1 MSFFLKAK
9 KLDIKT
15 GAQAIVLL
23 NENEAWHYG
32 IRAGDKVSLK
42 FGRNKI
48 NAEANTTISRVK
60 RGEIGIY
67 RDVWQKFIL
76 KNQQIIQLDFLD
88 RPLSIKAIVK
98 KLLGHKLNYQ
108 EYNSIIRDIV
118 SNRLSNAQIS
128 YFVASGF
135 IEERGYDN
143 EELYFLTKAV
153 AENGETFKFKGLV
166 ADKHSIG
173 GLAGNRTTMIVV
185 PIIAALGIKIPKT
198 SSRAITSPSG
208 TADTMEVLA
217 PVSFAAEKI
226 RKIVKKTNACLVWG
240 GGLNLAPA
248 DDRIIKA
255 TYPLAL
261 EPYTKMLVSIMAKK
275 YATGITHLIID
286 MPYGETTKVPNLK
299 HAHRLIKK
307 FKYLAKMLKIRIN
320 IVLTKG
326 SDPVGRGVGPALE
339 ARDVLRVL
347 QQKENKP
354 VDLENKALKLSGELL
369 ESIGKAKPGKGATMA
384 WEILNSGLAWKKM
397 QEIIK
402 EQGGNPHLDANN
414 LTLGA
419 LKYYYNSPKAGIIKF
434 TNNREVNDL
443 CRILGAP
450 SEKLA
455 GIYFN
460 KEVNDLVK
468 KGERLFTLYA
478 QTKDR
483 LALAKKAL
491 EKMKIFTI
499 K

>member
-15 GAQAIVLL
+15 GTQSIILL

-42 FGRNKI
+42 YDKYKI
-48 NAEANTTISRVK
+48 NAEANTSTLRVK
-60 RGEIGIY
+60 RGEVGLY
-67 RDVWQKFIL
+67 RDIWQKYKI
-76 KNQQIIQLDFLD
+76 KNDQIIELDFLD
-88 RPLSIKAIVK
+88 RPASIKAINK
-98 KLLGHKLNYQ
+98 KLLGRQLNFQ
-108 EYNSIIRDIV
+108 EYDAIIKDIV
-118 SNRLSNAQIS
+118 SNRLSNAQVA

-135 IEERGYDN
+135 LHPYSDEEIY
-143 EELYFLTKAV
+143 YLTKAV
-153 AENGETFKFKGLV
+153 AENGEILKFQGIV

-185 PIIAALGIKIPKT
+185 PIVAALGIKIPKT

-217 PVSFAAEKI
+217 PVNFDVMKI
-226 RKIVKKTNACLVWG
+226 RKIVAKTNGCLVWG

-255 TYPLAL
+255 TYPMAL

-275 YATGITHLIID
+275 VACGITHLVID
-286 MPYGETTKVPNLK
+286 MPFGETTKVAKLK
-299 HAHRLIKK
+299 PALMIKSK
-307 FKYLAKMLKIRIN
+307 FEYLAKRFGIKIKV
-320 IVLTKG
+320 VLTKG

-354 VDLENKALKLSGELL
+354 VDLENKAMRLAGGLL
-369 ESIGKAKPGKGATMA
+369 ELVGRASPGKGAALA
-384 WEILNSGLAWKKM
+384 WETLINGLAWKKM
-397 QEIIK
+397 QQIIK
-402 EQGGNPHLDANN
+402 EQGGNPNIDANN
-414 LTLGA
+414 VTLGA
-419 LKYYYNSPKAGIIKF
+419 LKYYFNSPKSGKIIF
-434 TNNREVNDL
+434 TNNKEINDL

-460 KEVNDLVK
+460 KEIGALVK

-478 QTKDR
+478 QTKGRMD
-483 LALAKKAL
+483 LALKAL
-491 EKMKIFTI
+491 EKMRIFAI